1 MKMKLFV
8 QVVTVS
14 LVMAFSA
21 QSAMALREL
30 GQNPFY
36 SGPIESEEAMKN
48 MLLDNRDDVKEG
60 MIKAGYPGLYE
71 PLMAQI
77 ADADIRK
84 VQYQKG
90 QTFEWMLY
98 RKNGKGPVRVDTNV
112 VWESDDPIRS
122 YEFYVDSNGMRY
134 TMTVPPICGNPA
146 LVGFGP
152 APAEPVA
159 TPVVTAVEP
168 EPAPVVVPPVEPR
181 RFPFLVDAGYLHMLD
196 PAHHLLLRVGM
207 EFPLND
213 NFSVIGMIGGA
224 PKLSG
229 EDGAHAFIA
238 DVFANYNMSRF
249 YVSMGVGAW
258 LTDGDDDIRSEED
271 RFDLIVN
278 VGARIFGEPDSFN
291 TSVFLE
297 ARSGIDEL
305 DEFDLY
311 GRLGAGLRFR
321 F

>member
-14 LVMAFSA
+14 LVMALSA
-21 QSAMALREL
+21 QSALALREL

-36 SGPIESEEAMKN
+36 SDPIESEEAMKN
-48 MLLDNRDDVKEG
+48 MLLDKRDDVKEG
-60 MIKAGYPGLYE
+60 LIKAGYPGLHE

-77 ADADIRK
+77 ADAEIRK

-90 QTFEWMLY
+90 QTFEWMFY
-98 RKNGKGPVRVDTNV
+98 RKNGKGSVRVDSNV

-134 TMTVPPICGNPA
+134 TLAVPPICGNPA

-152 APAEPVA
+152 APAAPVPP
-159 TPVVTAVEP
+159 PVVTAVEP
-168 EPAPVVVPPVEPR
+168 EPAPVVAPSVEPR
-181 RFPFLVDAGYLHMLD
+181 RFPFLADVGYLQMLD

-207 EFPLND
+207 EFPLAD

-229 EDGAHAFIA
+229 EDGTSAFIA
-238 DVFANYNMSRF
+238 DVFANYTVSRF
-249 YVSMGVGAW
+249 YVSLGVGAW
-258 LTDGDDDIRSEED
+258 LTDGDDDIKSED
-271 RFDLIVN
+271 SRFDLIVN
-278 VGARIFGEPDSFN
+278 VGTRIFGEPDSFN